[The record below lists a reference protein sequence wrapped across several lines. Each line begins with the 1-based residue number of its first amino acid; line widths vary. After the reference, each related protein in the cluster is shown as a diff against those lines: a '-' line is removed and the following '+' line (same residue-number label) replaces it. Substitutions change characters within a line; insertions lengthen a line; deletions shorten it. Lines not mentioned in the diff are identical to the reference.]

1 MNVREI
7 PWRRWIPWMVAGL
20 VVLLNVALILPAIQ
34 EARENAR
41 KNQSKNNLKV
51 LALAFHNYH
60 DVHDCF
66 PPGGVFDETGTAYHG
81 WGSAVWPWLEASPYP
96 SLINYD
102 SAWDAPQNSYLF
114 KMYTPSIFSNPK
126 IVTQYSPE
134 GFGPSH
140 YIGNQNL
147 LHRNSSVTF
156 NQMENG
162 TSETWLMTDQF
173 QDWWPFGSPYNW
185 TSLEWPRPGADSDHG
200 WLGGG
205 AHLLM
210 ADSSVKFFAA
220 ETDPAIIQ
228 ALRDATPVPSAEE
241 TVKPPNPY
249 RFESP
254 RWNRTSL
261 QLKNKSDD
269 TFWYML
275 IAPSGEFDTAFVE
288 FHNGNQ
294 EVELVTEDV
303 KYLLEKFPE
312 IITMR
317 LEMTLDDELLD
328 VLLSNKALRYLTVG
342 KIMLSPKCIERLME
356 FPKLKFLSGSAD
368 DEVLE
373 KIHMAL
379 PNLNLRNKMH
389 WER

>member
-1 MNVREI
+1 
-7 PWRRWIPWMVAGL
+7 
-20 VVLLNVALILPAIQ
+20 
-34 EARENAR
+34 
-41 KNQSKNNLKV
+41 
-51 LALAFHNYH
+51 
-60 DVHDCF
+60 
-66 PPGGVFDETGTAYHG
+66 
-81 WGSAVWPWLEASPYP
+81 
-96 SLINYD
+96 
-102 SAWDAPQNSYLF
+102 
-114 KMYTPSIFSNPK
+114 
-126 IVTQYSPE
+126 
-134 GFGPSH
+134 
-140 YIGNQNL
+140 
-147 LHRNSSVTF
+147 
-156 NQMENG
+156 
-162 TSETWLMTDQF
+162 
-173 QDWWPFGSPYNW
+173 
-185 TSLEWPRPGADSDHG
+185 
-200 WLGGG
+200 
-205 AHLLM
+205 
-210 ADSSVKFFAA
+210 
-220 ETDPAIIQ
+220 
-228 ALRDATPVPSAEE
+228 
-241 TVKPPNPY
+241 
-249 RFESP
+249 
-254 RWNRTSL
+254 
-261 QLKNKSDD
+261 
-269 TFWYML
+269 ML